1 MSWLTLLP
9 PWQRLLTGE
18 LVNSVASLAETAH
31 GESVNSVAS
40 MAETVH
46 G

>member
-1 MSWLTLLP
+1 MLP
-9 PWQRLLTGE
+9 PWQILLTGE
-18 LVNSVASLAETAH
+18 SVNSVASMAETAH